1 MVMSGYIDPDDPHEP
16 PTEQSDGP
24 EDGFKDQ
31 KVISLNEAVGNVRYS
46 LVDSTSGCLVLIT
59 CPPLLACL

>member
-1 MVMSGYIDPDDPHEP
+1 MAPMVMSGYIDPDDPHEP

-46 LVDSTSGCLVLIT
+46 LVDST
-59 CPPLLACL
+59 